1 MSKNLKLLLGIF
13 YLTILFTFLYFL
25 FIYLDLH
32 RLDDFTYY
40 KELQFDIDKIIGNN
54 FYLNIILFFIFTFI
68 WVSLL
73 GFGTPILLMSGM
85 LFGKW
90 FGTII
95 SVLSISLGA
104 LFLYSIATY
113 FFADFIKN
121 LLNKK
126 FSKYIKF
133 FKKNEFMYF
142 FAFRLTGGFSIPFG
156 LQNILPIIFNINKKN
171 YFLGSLFGFIPV
183 FFIWNTIGSGISQFI
198 KNSENFSFVS
208 LLLSKEI
215 YQPILMFTIF
225 VFITLVTKKF
235 FFNVDSK

>member
-183 FFIWNTIGSGISQFI
+183 FFIWNTIGSGISKYI
-198 KNSENFSFVS
+198 KTSEEFS
-208 LLLSKEI
+208 LINLILNKEI
-215 YQPILMFTIF
+215 YIPIILFIF
-225 VFITLVTKKF
+225 FLSLSFIIRKKIF
-235 FFNVDSK
+235 DNDRN